1 MELTHDHFIVIYKI
15 LSALEANMDTGQPID
30 SKLWSAQA
38 LGISEQRFGAYL
50 EMLSDSGYIKGVEL
64 GNYMQRRGTEK
75 LYMRTPVIRYTNA
88 KITLKGLEYL
98 AENTLMQRAYKAIN
112 KITDLIP

>member
-30 SKLWSAQA
+30 TKLFNEDA
-38 LGISEQRFGAYL
+38 LGISKERFAAYL
-50 EMLSDSGYIKGVEL
+50 EMLNDSGYIKGVEL
-64 GNYMQRRGTEK
+64 GNYM
-75 LYMRTPVIRYTNA
+75 RTPIIRYTNA

>member
-15 LSALEANMDTGQPID
+15 LSALEENMDSGQPID
-30 SKLWSAQA
+30 TNLWNSDA
-38 LGISEQRFGAYL
+38 LGISKERFAAYL
-50 EMLSDSGYIKGVEL
+50 EMLSDSGYIKGVAL
-64 GNYMQRRGTEK
+64 GN
-75 LYMRTPVIRYTNA
+75 YMRTPVIHYTNA

>member
-30 SKLWSAQA
+30 SKLWNAQA

-64 GNYMQRRGTEK
+64 GN
-75 LYMRTPVIRYTNA
+75 YMRTPVIRYTNA